1 MVGSTAQDLD
11 PQADRDV
18 LTTRI
23 LDASRERVFR
33 AWTDPDLLARW
44 WGPEG
49 FTNPFQAFEPKP
61 GGRWDFVMHG
71 PGGVHFKNESLFIEV
86 LPPERLVFD
95 HVSTPAFRVIVTFE
109 EEGPRTRLGFRM
121 RFGSAAECEAVKS
134 FALEGNELTF
144 DRLAAL
150 LAEG

>member
-1 MVGSTAQDLD
+1 MAGFTEQDLE

-18 LTTRI
+18 VTTRI
-23 LDASRERVFR
+23 LDAPRERVFR

-49 FTNPFQAFEPKP
+49 FTNSFQEFELKP
-61 GGRWDFVMHG
+61 GGQWNFIMQG
-71 PGGVHFKNESLFIEV
+71 PDGTHFKNESVFLEI
-86 LPPERLVFD
+86 LAPERIVFD
-95 HVSTPAFRVIVTFE
+95 HVSTPRFRVIVTFE
-109 EEGPRTRLGFRM
+109 GEGPRTRLSFCM
-121 RFGSAAECEAVKS
+121 RFGTAAECELVKR
-134 FALEGNELTF
+134 FVLEGNEQTF

>member
-1 MVGSTAQDLD
+1 MAGSPDQHLD

-23 LDASRERVFR
+23 LDAPRERVFR

-49 FTNPFQAFEPKP
+49 FTNSFQEFELMP
-61 GGRWDFVMHG
+61 GGQWNFIMHG
-71 PGGVHFKNESLFIEV
+71 PGGIHFKNESVFIEV
-86 LPPERLVFD
+86 LSPERIVFD
-95 HVSTPAFRVIVTFE
+95 HVSTPPFRVIVTFA
-109 EEGPRTRLGFRM
+109 EEGPRTRLGFCM
-121 RFGSAAECEAVKS
+121 RFRTAAECEAVKR
-134 FALEGNELTF
+134 FALEGNEQTF